1 MCCKN
6 NFVAKRF
13 GHLSATH
20 CLCSN
25 VWYSRCS
32 LTHAATY
39 YVLCCA
45 ACYTTAPRHTFTLHH
60 SSHGFHTHSI
70 YMYVRVKTVAEVCT
84 YIMTDNYISHNVC
97 TCVYSTYCLFYKH
110 LCWSKLGVWV

>member
-20 CLCSN
+20 CLCSD
-25 VWYSRCS
+25 VWCSRCS
-32 LTHAATY
+32 LTHAATH
-39 YVLCCA
+39 YVRAVLRA
-45 ACYTTAPRHTFTLHH
+45 TLLHH
-60 SSHGFHTHSI
+60 AIRLLYSSSHGFHTHSI
-70 YMYVRVKTVAEVCT
+70 YMYVRVKTVAEAST
-84 YIMTDNYISHNVC
+84 YIMTDNYICHNVC

-110 LCWSKLGVWV
+110 LCWSK